1 MLPLKAASFPHFAS
15 RWGCLKRAGRVLKVL
30 INRGTSNMFGKDLHF
45 HTGTL
50 NYCNPSSSPPPSSL
64 LLFPNCWPQAP
75 LPFSPLWHFE
85 EFVVAVYWPPLY
97 DNGGEKTL
105 HLQKKRQ
112 EPILISVWTNA
123 NVKWKE
129 EKEDGREGK
138 AIEWHLFPDGDGWWR
153 RGGVPVTLVPS
164 GVTPPRLLM
173 YKFDCTSEMLRNHA
187 GEDVR
192 GGDRCWQVEW
202 CSFRADS
209 WAQSCD
215 PTAELLVAR
224 P

>member
-50 NYCNPSSSPPPSSL
+50 NYCNPSSPPPPSSSS
-64 LLFPNCWPQAP
+64 QTADRR
-75 LPFSPLWHFE
+75 LPHHFSHLWHFE

-129 EKEDGREGK
+129 EREDAGEGK
-138 AIEWHLFPDGDGWWR
+138 AIRWHLFSWWWWMVKEGR
-153 RGGVPVTLVPS
+153 RTSNTRPLGGYPSTAADVKVWLYFRDVEESCWGRCAWWWQMLTS
-164 GVTPPRLLM
+164 GVMFLQGRQLSSVMWPNGWAA
-173 YKFDCTSEMLRNHA
+173 CSEA
-187 GEDVR
+187 VG
-192 GGDRCWQVEW
+192 
-202 CSFRADS
+202 
-209 WAQSCD
+209 
-215 PTAELLVAR
+215 
-224 P
+224 